1 MDGMEIDGNLK
12 KTSEYLSSQSSLVS
26 GKNCYKHIVARCFF
40 KNALAFF
47 VLVFSEHFATEQNYI
62 VVILEPL

>member
-12 KTSEYLSSQSSLVS
+12 KTSKYLSSQSSLVS

-47 VLVFSEHFATEQNYI
+47 VSVFSEHFAT
-62 VVILEPL
+62 VSKTILS